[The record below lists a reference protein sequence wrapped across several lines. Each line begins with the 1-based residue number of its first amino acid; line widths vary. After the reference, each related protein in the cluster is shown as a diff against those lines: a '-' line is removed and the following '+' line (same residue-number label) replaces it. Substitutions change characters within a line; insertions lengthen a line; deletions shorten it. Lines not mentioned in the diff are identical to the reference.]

1 MKIILTLLMLIASI
15 SAFSQTSTSDTTSV
29 GDEMIR
35 FERQYSNGRVI
46 SMAGSIIAI
55 AGASIVATP
64 VIITGGVIMLIGEF
78 IAADSHK
85 HMRIA
90 GLLMN
95 QNRIGTKLKPIV
107 E

>member
-1 MKIILTLLMLIASI
+1 MKIILTLLMFVASI
-15 SAFSQTSTSDTTSV
+15 TAFSQTSDTTSV

-35 FERQYSNGRVI
+35 FERQYSNGRTI
-46 SMAGSIIAI
+46 AIAGTIFAI
-55 AGASIVATP
+55 AGASTAAIP
-64 VIITGGVIMLIGEF
+64 VIIAGGVIMLIGEL

-95 QNRIGTKLKPIV
+95 KNRIGTKLNKL
-107 E
+107 

>member
-1 MKIILTLLMLIASI
+1 MKIILTLLMFVASI
-15 SAFSQTSTSDTTSV
+15 TAFSQTSTSESDTTSV

-35 FERQYSNGRVI
+35 FERQYSNGRTI
-46 SMAGSIIAI
+46 ALAGTIFAI
-55 AGASIVATP
+55 AGASTLVTP
-64 VIITGGVIMLIGEF
+64 VIIAGGVIMVIGEL

-95 QNRIGTKLKPIV
+95 KNQIGTKLNKL
-107 E
+107 

>member
-1 MKIILTLLMLIASI
+1 MKIILTLLMFVTSI
-15 SAFSQTSTSDTTSV
+15 TAFSQTSTSESDTTSV

-35 FERQYSNGRVI
+35 FERQYSNGRTI
-46 SMAGSIIAI
+46 AMAGTIFVI
-55 AGASIVATP
+55 AGASTLATP
-64 VIITGGVIMLIGEF
+64 VIIAGGVIMFIGDF

-95 QNRIGTKLKPIV
+95 KNRIGTKLNKL
-107 E
+107 

>member
-1 MKIILTLLMLIASI
+1 MKIILTLLMFVASI
-15 SAFSQTSTSDTTSV
+15 TAFSQTSTESDTTSV

-35 FERQYSNGRVI
+35 FERQYSNGRTI
-46 SMAGSIIAI
+46 ALAGTIFAI
-55 AGASIVATP
+55 AGASTLVTP
-64 VIITGGVIMLIGEF
+64 VIIAGGVIMVIGEL

-95 QNRIGTKLKPIV
+95 KNRIGTKLNKL
-107 E
+107 